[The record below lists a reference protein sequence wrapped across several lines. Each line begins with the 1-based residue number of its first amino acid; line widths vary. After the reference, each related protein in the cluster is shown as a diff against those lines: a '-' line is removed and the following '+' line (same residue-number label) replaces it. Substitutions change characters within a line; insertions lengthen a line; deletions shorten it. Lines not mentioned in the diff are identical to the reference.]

1 MTEHYGQLA
10 CNPYNYFTLQKA
22 INRILTCSPQVCHRE
37 ADCFIVA
44 RELNRR
50 LKLVDES
57 AGDSLVDD
65 VCAEFQARSR
75 KGQQAYGQKMTR
87 QDLSLADW
95 LRHMKEEMMD
105 GLLYAEASL
114 RWLDRVE
121 NDGK

>member
-50 LKLVDES
+50 LKLVDEP